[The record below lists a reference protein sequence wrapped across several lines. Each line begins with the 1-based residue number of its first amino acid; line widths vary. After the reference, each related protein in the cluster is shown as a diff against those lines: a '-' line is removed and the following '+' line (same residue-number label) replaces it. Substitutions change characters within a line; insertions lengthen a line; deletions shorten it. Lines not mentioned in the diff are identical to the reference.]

1 MHRTLRWLRN
11 IVVTLV
17 VLLLLFAAAVYA
29 RAEWILRRSYDEP
42 LVSIPIPTDSAS
54 IAEGGRLALV
64 HGCRGCHTNT
74 LTGEF
79 LVDDPLLAR
88 LVAPNLTASV
98 RRYSDPELVRI
109 IRRGVRPNGRSV
121 WAMASEMYA
130 PLSDADLGR
139 ILAYI
144 RSLPEAPG
152 PDPML
157 RLGPLGR
164 FGITV
169 GQFTS
174 AAALVREA
182 DSLTAAGA
190 FPGSG
195 EPNAEGAYLVRT
207 SCPECHGL
215 RLEGFD
221 SVPDLRIAAGYTLEQ
236 FAHFFKTGEAL
247 GGRELK
253 TMSNMARSRFS
264 HLTDTEVAAIHGY
277 LVARAAALPAPA
289 TP

>member
-1 MHRTLRWLRN
+1 MHRALRWLRN
-11 IVVTLV
+11 IVVTLA
-17 VLLLLFAAAVYA
+17 VLSLVFAVTVYA
-29 RAEWILRRSYDEP
+29 LSERIVRRAYDEP
-42 LVSIPIPTDSAS
+42 LVSLPVPADSAS

-79 LVDDPLLAR
+79 LVDDPMLAR

-130 PLSDADLGR
+130 PLSDADLGQ
-139 ILAYI
+139 ILAYLH
-144 RSLPEAPG
+144 SLPEAPG

-157 RLGPLGR
+157 SLGPLGR
-164 FGITV
+164 FGIAI

-174 AAALVREA
+174 AAALVRET

-190 FPGSG
+190 FPTSG
-195 EPNAEGAYLVRT
+195 EANAEGAYLVRT
-207 SCPECHGL
+207 SCTECHGL
-215 RLEGFD
+215 TLTGGD
-221 SVPDLRIAAGYTLEQ
+221 SVPDLRIAAGYTPEQ

-253 TMSNMARSRFS
+253 TMSNMARTRFS
-264 HLTDTEVAAIHGY
+264 HLTDAEVAAIHEY
-277 LVARAAALPAPA
+277 LVARAAALPALP
-289 TP
+289 PQ

>member
-1 MHRTLRWLRN
+1 MHRALRWLRN
-11 IVVTLV
+11 LVITLA
-17 VLLLLFAAAVYA
+17 VLLLLFVVAVYA
-29 RAEWILRRSYDEP
+29 RSEQILRRPYDEP
-42 LVSIPIPTDSAS
+42 IVTLPVPTDSAS

-74 LTGEF
+74 LTGEV

-98 RRYSDPELVRI
+98 RHYSDPELVRI

-144 RSLPEAPG
+144 HSLPEAPG
-152 PDPML
+152 PGPML
-157 RLGPLGR
+157 HLGPLGR
-164 FGITV
+164 FGVTV

-174 AAALVREA
+174 AAALVRET
-182 DSLTAAGA
+182 DSLTAAGV
-190 FPGSG
+190 FPGPG
-195 EPNAEGAYLVRT
+195 EANAEGAYLVRT
-207 SCPECHGL
+207 SCTECHGL
-215 RLEGFD
+215 TLTGGD

-253 TMSNMARSRFS
+253 TMSRMARGRFS
-264 HLTDTEVAAIHGY
+264 HLTVSEVAAIHGY
-277 LVARAAALPAPA
+277 LVARAATLPPL
-289 TP
+289 

>member
-1 MHRTLRWLRN
+1 MHRALRWLRN
-11 IVVTLV
+11 IVVTLAVLSLVFV
-17 VLLLLFAAAVYA
+17 VAVYA
-29 RAEWILRRSYDEP
+29 LSERIVRRAYDEP
-42 LVSIPIPTDSAS
+42 LVSLPVPADSAS

-64 HGCRGCHTNT
+64 HGCRGCHTNA

-79 LVDDPLLAR
+79 LVDDPMLAR

-130 PLSDADLGR
+130 PLSDEDLGR
-139 ILAYI
+139 ILAYLH
-144 RSLPEAPG
+144 SLPEAPG

-157 RLGPLGR
+157 SLGPLGR

-174 AAALVREA
+174 AAALVRET

-190 FPGSG
+190 FPTSG
-195 EPNAEGAYLVRT
+195 EANARGAYLVRT
-207 SCPECHGL
+207 SCTECHGL
-215 RLEGFD
+215 TLRGGD
-221 SVPDLRIAAGYTLEQ
+221 SVPDLRIAAGYTPEQ

-264 HLTDTEVAAIHGY
+264 HLTDAEVAAIHGY
-277 LVARAAALPAPA
+277 LVARAAALPPL
-289 TP
+289 